1 MLLSA
6 AAGNTAK
13 FMGIRN
19 GIDTEIWSPFENKYL
34 PMSYDADTLEE
45 GKRRYIGHRSPWL
58 CA

>member
-1 MLLSA
+1 MTRDIVSQSLVETVAA

-45 GKRRYIGHRSPWL
+45 GKRR
-58 CA
+58 

>member
-1 MLLSA
+1 LVETVAA

-45 GKRRYIGHRSPWL
+45 GKRR
-58 CA
+58 